1 MAAMTGRGRRKTGP
15 SIEDVAKLAGV
26 SAQTVSRVSTGADV
40 VRPATRE
47 RVQRAMQQLGY
58 TPNRAARALRNGTYG
73 AIGVVAHRFGRT
85 GEALTTEAVVRAAE
99 AEDYAVTLLTV
110 GDPATKGWERA
121 AHRLPHQAIDGLI
134 IIRAERATAESL
146 ALPQGMPVAVSDSR
160 FSGHYPS
167 VVADQVQGSRD
178 ATQHLLD
185 LGHRTVHHLA
195 GPEGSWPAGVRT
207 AAWER
212 CLEEAGVRPPKVW
225 RGDWS
230 AESGYRVGREIA
242 LDRSITAVFSANDDM
257 SFGLM
262 RALHEAGLR
271 VPQDVSVVGFDGIAL
286 SEFSPPPLT
295 TVRQDFNQIG
305 VELVRLV
312 LGQVRHGTEV
322 VRDRVLV
329 PTDLVVRASTAPP
342 PPS

>member
-26 SAQTVSRVSTGADV
+26 SAQTVSRVSTGTDV

-47 RVQRAMQQLGY
+47 RVLQAMQQLGY

-73 AIGVVAHRFGRT
+73 AIGLVAHRFGRT

-99 AEDYAVTLLTV
+99 AEDYVVTLLTV
-110 GDPATKGWERA
+110 RDPVAEGWEPA
-121 AHRLPHQAIDGLI
+121 AHRVPHQAIDGLI

-146 ALPQGMPVAVSDSR
+146 VLPPRMPVAVSDSR

-167 VVADQVQGSRD
+167 VVADQLQGSRD
-178 ATQHLLD
+178 AVQHLLD

-195 GPEGSWPAGVRT
+195 GPESSWPSRVRT
-207 AAWER
+207 AAWQR
-212 CLEEAGVRPPKVW
+212 CLEEAGVPAPPLW
-225 RGDWS
+225 RGDWT
-230 AESGYRVGREIA
+230 AESGYRMGRLIA
-242 LDRSITAVFSANDDM
+242 QDPSATAVFSANDDM
-257 SFGLM
+257 AFGLI

-271 VPQDVSVVGFDGIAL
+271 VPQDVSVVGFDAIEL
-286 SEFSPPPLT
+286 SEFLSPPLT
-295 TVRQDFNQIG
+295 TVRQDFTQIG
-305 VELVRLV
+305 IELVRLV
-312 LGQVRHGTEV
+312 LGQLRHGPES

-329 PTDLVVRASTAPP
+329 PTDLVVRGSTAPP
-342 PPS
+342 PPR

>member
-26 SAQTVSRVSTGADV
+26 SAQTVSRVSTGTDV

-47 RVQRAMQQLGY
+47 RVQQAMQQLGY
-58 TPNRAARALRNGTYG
+58 TPNGAARALRNGKYG

-110 GDPATKGWERA
+110 RNPATEGWEPA
-121 AHRLPHQAIDGLI
+121 AHRLPHQAIDGLV

-146 ALPQGMPVAVSDSR
+146 ALPHGMPVAVSDSR

-195 GPEGSWPAGVRT
+195 GPEGSWPASVRT
-207 AAWER
+207 ASWQR
-212 CLEEAGVRPPKVW
+212 CLEDAGVRPPKLW

-230 AESGYRVGREIA
+230 AGSGYLVGRQIA

-257 SFGLM
+257 SFGLL

-271 VPQDVSVVGFDGIAL
+271 VPQDISVVGFDGIAL
-286 SEFSPPPLT
+286 SEFSSPPLT
-295 TVRQDFNQIG
+295 TVAQDFDQIG

-342 PPS
+342 PGP